1 MKVEIKE
8 VGVIM
13 KYNKV
18 YNLIEKRR
26 NVLIGISESPNK
38 MKKKI

>member
-13 KYNKV
+13 KYNKED
-18 YNLIEKRR
+18 NQIEKRR
-26 NVLIGISESPNK
+26 NVLIGLSESPNK